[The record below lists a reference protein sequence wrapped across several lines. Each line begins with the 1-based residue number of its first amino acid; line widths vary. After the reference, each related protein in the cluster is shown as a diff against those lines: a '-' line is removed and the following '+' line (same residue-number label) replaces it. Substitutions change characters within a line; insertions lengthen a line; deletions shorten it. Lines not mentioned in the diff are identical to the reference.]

1 MLFPEWQVHIPP
13 PGGAATDHGVCV
25 CVCVCMCVCVCVCFN
40 IISPNVIPRVASPHT
55 SARWRCYRSWNCVC
69 VCVHSHVFVC
79 VYVCSFAC
87 VCLCVY
93 VCV

>member
-13 PGGAATDHGVCV
+13 PGGAATDHG
-25 CVCVCMCVCVCVCFN
+25 
-40 IISPNVIPRVASPHT
+40 I
-55 SARWRCYRSWNCVC
+55 VC